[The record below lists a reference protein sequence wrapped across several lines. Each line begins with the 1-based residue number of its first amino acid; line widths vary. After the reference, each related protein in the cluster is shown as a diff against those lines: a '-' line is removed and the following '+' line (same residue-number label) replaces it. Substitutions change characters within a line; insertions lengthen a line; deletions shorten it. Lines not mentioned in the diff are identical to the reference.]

1 MAHRP
6 GRSIVIVNMPLRE
19 QIQSA
24 QKEALKDRDAERLST
39 LRMLWSAIR
48 TEEIN
53 QQRELA
59 EAEIVAVVSRQIK
72 QAQDALQDFE
82 RGARQDLI
90 QKAQLEIDL
99 LRGYLPAQLSD
110 EALLAV
116 VDKILGS
123 ASFTGAPDIG
133 RVMGLVMKEVKGQA
147 DGSRVRALV
156 AKKLS

>member
-1 MAHRP
+1 
-6 GRSIVIVNMPLRE
+6 MPLRE

-90 QKAQLEIDL
+90 QKAKLEIDL

-110 EALLAV
+110 EELLAV
-116 VDKILGS
+116 VDQILGS

-147 DGSRVRALV
+147 DGNRVRALV